1 MLRTSE
7 TSSRIVRFTLYWAY
21 RGSTIKPSSDT
32 RRGKWVGKVKS
43 CGLGLGNEDWDHRCD
58 QHRVKRESLGTRRYQ
73 PMQEILSKVHHLL
86 THNVLSKI
94 WAFLVV
100 SRVEFMVM
108 GIPVIAISALLAAS
122 RPTDLM
128 GDGAVRLGL
137 LAALWYLAY
146 WICSQVNCIADYE
159 LDKTYKSRLPRSIDI
174 LKGPRTVWAMIVVEV
189 VIASAIVVY
198 LAISESRVGLVV
210 LWVVGLLLIAAYSLE
225 PLRFKRRGFLNLVT
239 LSLILYFLPA
249 LYIYYAMAPQMKIL
263 PLLALLAF
271 STQMIGLL
279 LVNQIEDYHED
290 KQMNVLTSSVRWGL
304 KKAALVALLF
314 TAVMSVVLLIV
325 FSMLAKTQ
333 YAFMGVAIMLVAY
346 AATLRYHFKLFRAA
360 TSWEATH
367 AQAAAQRVRQLASQV
382 PLWFFVSG
390 MPLVLVAGINLI

>member
-1 MLRTSE
+1 
-7 TSSRIVRFTLYWAY
+7 
-21 RGSTIKPSSDT
+21 
-32 RRGKWVGKVKS
+32 
-43 CGLGLGNEDWDHRCD
+43 
-58 QHRVKRESLGTRRYQ
+58 
-73 PMQEILSKVHHLL
+73 MQQLLSKVH
-86 THNVLSKI
+86 NVLSQNVATKI

-108 GIPVIAISALLAAS
+108 GIPLIAISALLAAS
-122 RPTDLM
+122 RPNDLM

-137 LAALWYLAY
+137 LTALWYLAY
-146 WICSQVNCIADYE
+146 WISSQVNCIADYE

-174 LKGPRTVWAMIVVEV
+174 LKGPRTIWLMITVES
-189 VIASAIVVY
+189 VIASTIVVY
-198 LAISESRVGLVV
+198 LAISESRLGLVV
-210 LWVVGLLLIAAYSLE
+210 LWVVGLFLVGAYSLE

-290 KQMNVLTSSVRWGL
+290 KQMNVLTSTVRWGL
-304 KKAALVALLF
+304 KKASMVSLLF

-325 FSMLAKTQ
+325 FSMLAKTP
-333 YAFMGVAIMLVAY
+333 YAFVGLAVMLVAY
-346 AATLRYHFKLFRAA
+346 AATLRYHFKLFEAA
-360 TSWEATH
+360 TSWEVAH
-367 AQAAAQRVRQLASQV
+367 AQAAAQRVRQLAAQV
-382 PLWFFVSG
+382 PLWFFVAG
-390 MPLVLVAGINLI
+390 LPLVVVSGLNLI